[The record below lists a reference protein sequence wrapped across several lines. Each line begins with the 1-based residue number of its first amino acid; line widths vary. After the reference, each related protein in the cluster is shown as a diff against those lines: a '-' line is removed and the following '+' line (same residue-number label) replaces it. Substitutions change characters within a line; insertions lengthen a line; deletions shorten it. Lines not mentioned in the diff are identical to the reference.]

1 MTCLEILLTLNRIGL
16 ICLPPRLNSANNEK
30 RKRSIPVVKIDQI
43 RLQNKL
49 DNLAPV
55 TKLRFGHQR

>member
-16 ICLPPRLNSANNEK
+16 ICLPPRLNSANNGK